1 MGSNINALN
10 HKVGI
15 DGHRDWSF
23 SLFDCTDKCSLCMSS
38 ESVKKFLTWMNR
50 DHDPWQVAVASGVF
64 AWSPKIYSTSTI
76 RATAE
81 LLSSVGVKDITRTAS
96 FMPA

>member
-1 MGSNINALN
+1 
-10 HKVGI
+10 
-15 DGHRDWSF
+15 
-23 SLFDCTDKCSLCMSS
+23 
-38 ESVKKFLTWMNR
+38 MNR

-76 RATAE
+76 HATAE